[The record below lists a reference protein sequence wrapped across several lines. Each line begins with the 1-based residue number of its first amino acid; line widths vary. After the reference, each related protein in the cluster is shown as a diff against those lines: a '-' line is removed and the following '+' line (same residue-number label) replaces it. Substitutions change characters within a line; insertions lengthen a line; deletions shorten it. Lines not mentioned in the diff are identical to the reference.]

1 MAQALP
7 RLQLPLARVLLSGHL
22 LRMRST
28 PEAGTP
34 QGGVISPLLAN
45 VYLHEVL
52 DEWFVKEVQPRLQ
65 GRALI
70 IRYADDFVLVFERER
85 DARRVFAV
93 LPRRFSKYGL
103 MLHPEKTRLLSFRHP
118 TRAARDRGAPPPS
131 TFDFLGLT
139 HYWGLSLK
147 GRWYVKRK
155 TAKDRFSRA
164 LRRVRVWCRA
174 HMHDPIRK
182 QWQALRG
189 KLSGHYAYYGVTSN
203 YDALRRF
210 LWEVRRIWWKWL
222 SRRSNKAERAW
233 AGLVR
238 LTERFPLP
246 SPRIRP
252 PAVT

>member
-1 MAQALP
+1 MAPIGASSVKESRNPSMAQALP

-103 MLHPEKTRLLSFRHP
+103 MLHPEKTRLLLLPHP
-118 TRAARDRGAPPPS
+118 TRAARDR
-131 TFDFLGLT
+131 
-139 HYWGLSLK
+139 
-147 GRWYVKRK
+147 
-155 TAKDRFSRA
+155 
-164 LRRVRVWCRA
+164 
-174 HMHDPIRK
+174 
-182 QWQALRG
+182 
-189 KLSGHYAYYGVTSN
+189 
-203 YDALRRF
+203 
-210 LWEVRRIWWKWL
+210 
-222 SRRSNKAERAW
+222 
-233 AGLVR
+233 
-238 LTERFPLP
+238 
-246 SPRIRP
+246 
-252 PAVT
+252 